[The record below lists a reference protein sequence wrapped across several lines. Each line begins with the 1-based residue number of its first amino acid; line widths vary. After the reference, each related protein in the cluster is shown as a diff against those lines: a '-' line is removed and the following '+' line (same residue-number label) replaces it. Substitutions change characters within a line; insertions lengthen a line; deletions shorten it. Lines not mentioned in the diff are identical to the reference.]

1 MMPLQNPPDS
11 GGRTAQPEKPSMPNP
26 RIGEFAALAV
36 AVFWTITALAFESA
50 SKKVGSLP
58 VNWIRLVL
66 GFLFLTAFTGLVR
79 GKWLPLDAGAHAWI
93 WLSLSGFVGF
103 VLGDLFLFRAFVL
116 IGSRVSMLIMALAPP
131 MTAVLGRLF
140 LGESLSALSLAGMSL
155 TLAGIA
161 LVVIDRPS
169 GEAPM
174 RLAHPVAG
182 VLFALGGA
190 AGQAAGLILSKIG
203 MRDYSPFAATQIRIL
218 TGIAG
223 FACLLTVRGAW
234 GRTASAMR
242 HPKAMSLMTAGA
254 FFGPF
259 LGVSFSLFAV
269 QHTAAGIA
277 STIMSTVPV
286 LIIPPAVLFMKEK
299 ITFREVTGALIA
311 IGGVALLFI

>member
-1 MMPLQNPPDS
+1 MMQTVVRRIS
-11 GGRTAQPEKPSMPNP
+11 EGRRLEKESRVPHSH
-26 RIGEFAALAV
+26 IGEIASLAV
-36 AVFWTITALAFESA
+36 AVFWTVTALAFESA

-66 GFLFLTAFTGLVR
+66 GLVFLSVFTRIQRGLF
-79 GKWLPLDAGAHAWI
+79 LPLDASAHAWF

-103 VLGDLFLFRAFVL
+103 VLGDLFLFRSFVL

-131 MTAVLGRLF
+131 ITALLGWLVLGERL
-140 LGESLSALSLAGMSL
+140 SVLSFAGMAL

-169 GEAPM
+169 GETPM

-182 VLFALGGA
+182 ILFAFGGA
-190 AGQAAGLILSKIG
+190 VGQAAGLILSKIG
-203 MRDYSPFAATQIRIL
+203 MADYSPFGATQIRII
-218 TGIAG
+218 TGVIG
-223 FACLLTVRGAW
+223 FAVLLTARGAW
-234 GRTASAMR
+234 GRTFSALKNT
-242 HPKAMSLMTAGA
+242 KALALTTTGA

-269 QHTAAGIA
+269 QRTAAGIA
-277 STIMSTVPV
+277 ATIMATVPI

-299 ITFREVTGALIA
+299 VTLREAAGAGIA
-311 IGGVALLFI
+311 ISGVALLFL

>member
-1 MMPLQNPPDS
+1 MMQTVVRRMSERRRFKKENRL
-11 GGRTAQPEKPSMPNP
+11 PNP
-26 RIGEFAALAV
+26 HIGEIASLAV
-36 AVFWTITALAFESA
+36 AVFWTVTALAFESA
-50 SKKVGSLP
+50 SKRVGSLP

-66 GFLFLTAFTGLVR
+66 GLVFLSVFTRVQRGLFLPV
-79 GKWLPLDAGAHAWI
+79 DASAHAWF

-103 VLGDLFLFRAFVL
+103 VLGDLFLFRSFVL

-131 MTAVLGRLF
+131 VTAVLGWIF
-140 LGESLSALSLAGMSL
+140 LGERLSPLSLIGMAL
-155 TLAGIA
+155 TMAGIA

-169 GEAPM
+169 GDTPM

-190 AGQAAGLILSKIG
+190 VGQAAGLILSKIG
-203 MRDYSPFAATQIRIL
+203 MADYSAFGATQIRII
-218 TGIAG
+218 TGVAG
-223 FACLLTVRGAW
+223 FAVLLTVRGAW
-234 GRTASAMR
+234 GRTFCALKN
-242 HPKAMSLMTAGA
+242 PKALALTTTGA

-277 STIMSTVPV
+277 ATIMATVPI

-299 ITFREVTGALIA
+299 VTFREAAGAVIA
-311 IGGVALLFI
+311 ICGVALLFL

>member
-1 MMPLQNPPDS
+1 MMQTVV
-11 GGRTAQPEKPSMPNP
+11 RRMPERRRLKKENVLPNP
-26 RIGEFAALAV
+26 HIGEIASLAV
-36 AVFWTITALAFESA
+36 AVFWTVTALAFESA
-50 SKKVGSLP
+50 SKRVGSLP

-66 GFLFLTAFTGLVR
+66 GLVFLSVFTRVQRGLF
-79 GKWLPLDAGAHAWI
+79 LPLDASAHAWF

-103 VLGDLFLFRAFVL
+103 VLGDLFLFRSFVL

-131 MTAVLGRLF
+131 VTAVLGWVF
-140 LGESLSALSLAGMSL
+140 LGERLSPLSLIGMAM

-169 GEAPM
+169 GDTPM

-190 AGQAAGLILSKIG
+190 VGQAAGLILSKIG
-203 MRDYSPFAATQIRIL
+203 MADYSPFGATQIRIL
-218 TGIAG
+218 AG
-223 FACLLTVRGAW
+223 VIGFSVLLTARGAW
-234 GRTASAMR
+234 GRTFSALKNR
-242 HPKAMSLMTAGA
+242 KALALTTTGA

-277 STIMSTVPV
+277 ATIMATVPI

-299 ITFREVTGALIA
+299 VTFREAAGAVVA
-311 IGGVALLFI
+311 IGGVALLFL